1 MSIDDFGTG
10 NTRIDTFSEVNLD
23 SIKIDRLFIKDLVEN
38 QVHKNIVRGLNIM
51 AKSNVIK
58 TIAEGVE
65 TKEVLEELISIKV
78 DCLQGYY
85 ITKPMNI
92 QNLNNWLKQH
102 SY

>member
-1 MSIDDFGTG
+1 MDDFGTG
-10 NTRIDTFSEVNLD
+10 NTSIDTFSEVNLD